1 MTFSDLL
8 FEQKIDTHDE
18 RVPLLQK
25 FYVEGFLQG
34 TQESN
39 PNYDYSMKYKAVVER
54 ILKLFNDTVNPFGL
68 ELLEKCLDNMDT
80 FRKENLLG

>member
-1 MTFSDLL
+1 MTFLDLL
-8 FEQKIDTHDE
+8 VEQKIDRNDE

-39 PNYDYSMKYKAVVER
+39 PNYDYSIKYKAIVER

>member
-1 MTFSDLL
+1 MTFLDLL
-8 FEQKIDTHDE
+8 VEQKIDRNDE

-39 PNYDYSMKYKAVVER
+39 PNYDYSIKYKVIVER

-68 ELLEKCLDNMDT
+68 EMLEKCLDNMDN

>member
-1 MTFSDLL
+1 MTFQDLVN
-8 FEQKIDTHDE
+8 EQKIDRNDE

-39 PNYDYSMKYKAVVER
+39 PNYDYSIKYKAVVER

-68 ELLEKCLDNMDT
+68 EMLEKCLDNMDT
-80 FRKENLLG
+80 FRKENMLG

>member
-1 MTFSDLL
+1 MTFLELL
-8 FEQKIDTHDE
+8 KQEHISPTH
-18 RVPLLQK
+18 RNVSVLQK
-25 FYVEGFLQG
+25 FYQEGFLQG

-39 PNYDYSMKYKAVVER
+39 PNYDYSIKYKAVVER

>member
-1 MTFSDLL
+1 MTFQDLL
-8 FEQKIDTHDE
+8 IEQKIDTNDE

-25 FYVEGFLQG
+25 FYVGGFLQG

-39 PNYDYSMKYKAVVER
+39 PNYDYSIKYKAVVER

-80 FRKENLLG
+80 FRKENMLG

>member
-1 MTFSDLL
+1 MIFSDLL
-8 FEQKIDTHDE
+8 IEQKIDTHDE
-18 RVPLLQK
+18 RIPLLQK
-25 FYVEGFLQG
+25 FYSEGFLQG
-34 TQESN
+34 IHESN
-39 PNYDYSMKYKAVVER
+39 PNYDYSIKYKAVVER

>member
-1 MTFSDLL
+1 MTFLDLL
-8 FEQKIDTHDE
+8 VEQKIDTNDK

-39 PNYDYSMKYKAVVER
+39 PNYDYSIKYKAVVER

-68 ELLEKCLDNMDT
+68 EMLEKCLDNMDT
-80 FRKENLLG
+80 FRKENMLG